1 MPVPEKRLSPTPF
14 DADIFREM
22 PKRIRIRR
30 DAAGTPEGGFTLV
43 EMVVAITVLG
53 VMFMAVAVVLES
65 GLRSL
70 AAAKARARGNEI
82 ATQGIE
88 DLQRFSFNNLG
99 LCTDPT
105 GTPPAGLET
114 PVRLGCN
121 GTYTE
126 EDPCHPST
134 PGTVPKWYY
143 ECTQNN
149 ITYTV
154 KRYVAW
160 TDALRTTKRLAVYV
174 EWVDLAG
181 RHQVSQQSSLRA
193 PDQSAITGLA
203 PPTFTSTPRV
213 TGANPVHLDGSGH
226 IVSSDTILLDATAGN
241 LNGPKS
247 TSLMGTLAAH
257 QVNDRVDITVNSAA
271 GFPGYNGYSVTVN
284 GESFTVIAGA
294 GSPTWTLVAAS
305 AGPAVSDV
313 AVEFTGDRVYATIQT
328 LAANG
333 SSQTSTVFLTA
344 DSTGAN
350 WSASVGSTTP
360 SATDPFTFGPGKQYV
375 AFGILRAADGKTTA
389 AFANDIL
396 QLCYGTSGACP
407 SDPTEPSFVTAAVS
421 PNGTV
426 GLGTSGDLTQDIV
439 LTARTTNLTSA
450 DTVTVSVLTQSGS
463 VTVALELVPNTSTTC
478 LGPDAAVVG
487 NDCSWE
493 GRIPMT
499 AGYRFSSGPQRFYFA
514 AQQVFDSVNPATIDK
529 GSTALPTTPPQVPF
543 G

>member
-1 MPVPEKRLSPTPF
+1 MQ
-14 DADIFREM
+14 
-22 PKRIRIRR
+22 KRIRIRR

-43 EMVVAITVLG
+43 EMVVAITILG
-53 VMFMAVAVVLES
+53 VIFMAVAGVLES

-99 LCTDPT
+99 LCTEPT
-105 GTPPAGLET
+105 GTAPAGLET
-114 PVRLGCN
+114 PVMLGCN

-134 PGTVPKWYY
+134 AGTVPKWSYD
-143 ECTQNN
+143 CTQNN
-149 ITYTV
+149 ITYSV

-160 TDALRTTKRLAVYV
+160 TDALQTTKRLAVYV
-174 EWVDLAG
+174 EWIDLAG

-203 PPTFTSTPRV
+203 PPTFTAPPRV

-226 IVSSDTILLDATAGN
+226 IVSTDTMLLEATASN
-241 LNGPKS
+241 LNGAKLTP
-247 TSLMGTLAAH
+247 LVGTLAAH
-257 QVNDRVDITVNSAA
+257 QVNDRVDIRVDSAT
-271 GFPGYNGYSVTVN
+271 GFPAYNGYPVTIN
-284 GESFTVIAGA
+284 EESFTVIAGA
-294 GSPTWTLVAAS
+294 GSTTWTLLAS
-305 AGPAVSDV
+305 NAGPAVSGVD
-313 AVEFTGDRVYATIQT
+313 VEFAGDRVYATVQT

-344 DSTGAN
+344 DGTGAN
-350 WSASVGSTTP
+350 WSASIGSTTP
-360 SATDPFTFGPGKQYV
+360 SATDPFTFGPGRQYV

-389 AFANDIL
+389 SFANDIL

-407 SDPTEPSFVTAAVS
+407 SDPSEPSFVTANVS
-421 PNGTV
+421 PSGLV
-426 GLGTSGDLTQDIV
+426 GLGTSGELTQDIV

-450 DTVTVSVLTQSGS
+450 DIVTVSVLTQSGS
-463 VTVALELVPNTSTTC
+463 VTVALELLAGTSSTC

-487 NDCSWE
+487 NECSWQ

-529 GSTALPTTPPQVPF
+529 GSTALPLTPPQVPF
-543 G
+543 GS